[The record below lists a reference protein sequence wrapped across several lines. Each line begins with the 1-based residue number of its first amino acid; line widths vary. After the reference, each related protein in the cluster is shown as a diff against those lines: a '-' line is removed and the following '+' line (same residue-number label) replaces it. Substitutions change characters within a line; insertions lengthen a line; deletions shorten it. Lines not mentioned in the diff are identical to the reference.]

1 MELTDSFSAQ
11 FRYQLWWVNFRTIFL
26 TKWKLSIFFGYF
38 FLIVYQLH
46 FNRVHA
52 ILILI
57 YWSLL
62 QGQRWVHI
70 SWKLLHLWRSW
81 SFSKVVRQLRFCP
94 DTKVPLLE
102 TNDLSMLA
110 GILLRDSQFR
120 SCWKFANQ
128 ACSNYIFHRMKPECI
143 KTNYLTPRVAS
154 LVLDKIHFDSIHLEP
169 APCSHSHTCR

>member
-1 MELTDSFSAQ
+1 MVSQFQDNFS
-11 FRYQLWWVNFRTIFL
+11 YQMKIEHLLWLFL
-26 TKWKLSIFFGYF
+26 LDRAPVSSQSCTRHTHLKNGSLVQSY
-38 FLIVYQLH
+38 
-46 FNRVHA
+46 
-52 ILILI
+52 
-57 YWSLL
+57 YWININWWF
-62 QGQRWVHI
+62 QN
-70 SWKLLHLWRSW
+70 LWRSW
-81 SFSKVVRQLRFCP
+81 SFSKVVRQPRFCP

-110 GILLRDSQFR
+110 GILLKDSQFR
-120 SCWKFANQ
+120 SCWKFVNQ